1 MKKEAAMRLEINR
14 EEPMPVYLQMANR
27 IKEQILSGILPEGF
41 VLPPE
46 RKMADD
52 HNVSRTTVIKAYE
65 ELKAL
70 GLVMSRV
77 GQGTVVTERKL
88 PATNGSEPL
97 IFPMSWYPLFDKKIT
112 NVSDTVSEIMYIGNQ
127 GNMISLAAGIGDPCL
142 YPVDELREIQH
153 ELPIDSDHLNL
164 CPVEGYYPLR
174 ESISRLMRFR
184 NLSVTAKET
193 MTLTGSMQGIDYAAR
208 TFLSPGDAVI
218 VEEPTFLQAI
228 QCFRATG
235 ARIIGIPMDE
245 EGIRLDIL
253 EAQLARYKPKF
264 IYTIPNFHNPTGITM
279 SMERRRGLLKLAYH
293 FQVPILED
301 DPYGDIA
308 FDQEKLP
315 SLKALDPYGYVIYL
329 STLSKVLFPGLRI
342 GWAVAP
348 EPVMKKFVLLKQI
361 TDLHVNTDS
370 QILIDHYLRKG
381 LYESHLK
388 KILPIYKQKRDTVI
402 KVLSKEKGLVHFEC
416 PEGGFYLWCRIP
428 YPVSQKK
435 LLALCAE
442 QGIIYTPGTV
452 FFPQE
457 SDGEHWL
464 RLNYTYETM
473 ERLTEGLNLLI
484 KAIKKLNMQN
494 ESLNKA
500 TGVRPIV

>member
-1 MKKEAAMRLEINR
+1 MKLEINR
-14 EEPMPVYLQMANR
+14 EEAMPVYLQMANR

-46 RKMADD
+46 RKMAED
-52 HNVSRTTVIKAYE
+52 HHVSRTTVIKAYE

-88 PATNGSEPL
+88 PATNGLEPL

-142 YPVDELREIQH
+142 YPVDELREIQN

-174 ESISRLMRFR
+174 ESISQLMGFR

-193 MTLTGSMQGIDYAAR
+193 MILTGSMQGIDYAAR

-264 IYTIPNFHNPTGITM
+264 IYTIPNFHNPTGISM
-279 SMERRRGLLKLAYH
+279 SMERRMGLLKLAYH

-381 LYESHLK
+381 LYEPHLK
-388 KILPIYKQKRDTVI
+388 QILPIYKQKRDTAI
-402 KVLSKEKGLVHFEC
+402 KVLSKEKGLIQFER

-435 LLALCAE
+435 LLALCAD
-442 QGIIYTPGTV
+442 QGMIYTPGTV

-484 KAIKKLNMQN
+484 KAVKKLSVQN
-494 ESLNKA
+494 ESSDKA

>member
-1 MKKEAAMRLEINR
+1 MRLDINR
-14 EEPMPVYLQMANR
+14 EGSMPVYLQIADR
-27 IKEQILSGILPEGF
+27 IKEQIRSGILPEGF

-52 HNVSRTTVIKAYE
+52 HHVSRTTVIKAYE

-70 GLVMSRV
+70 GLVASRV

-88 PATNGSEPL
+88 PETKGSEPL
-97 IFPMSWYPLFDKKIT
+97 IFPMSWYPLFDKKMT
-112 NVSDTVSEIMYIGNQ
+112 NLSDTVSEVMNIGNQ
-127 GNMISLAAGIGDPCL
+127 SSLISLAAGIGDPRL
-142 YPVDELREIQH
+142 YPVNELQEIQH
-153 ELPIDSDHLNL
+153 KFPINSDHLNMS
-164 CPVEGYYPLR
+164 PVEGYYPLR
-174 ESISRLMRFR
+174 ESICRLMRFR

-193 MTLTGSMQGIDYAAR
+193 MILAGSMQGIDYAAR

-245 EGIRLDIL
+245 EGIRLNIL

-264 IYTIPNFHNPTGITM
+264 IYTIPNFHNPTGISM
-279 SMERRRGLLKLAYH
+279 SMERRLGLLKLAYH

-308 FDQEKLP
+308 FGKEKLP
-315 SLKALDPYGYVIYL
+315 PLKALDPYGYVIYL
-329 STLSKVLFPGLRI
+329 STFSKVLFPGLRM
-342 GWAVAP
+342 GWVVAP
-348 EPVMKKFVLLKQI
+348 EPVMKKFMRLKQI

-370 QILIDHYLRKG
+370 QILVNRYLRKG
-381 LYESHLK
+381 FYEDHLRQ
-388 KILPIYKQKRDTVI
+388 ILPVYKKKRDAAI
-402 KVLSKEKGLVHFEC
+402 HVLREEKGLIHFKC

-428 YPVSQKK
+428 YQVSQKK

-442 QGIIYTPGTV
+442 QGMIYTPGTV

-464 RLNYTYETM
+464 RLNYTYETT
-473 ERLTEGLNLLI
+473 ERLTEGAALLLKSI
-484 KAIKKLNMQN
+484 KRLSVQSKSTEQG
-494 ESLNKA
+494 
-500 TGVRPIV
+500 TGTQPIV

>member
-1 MKKEAAMRLEINR
+1 MRLEINR
-14 EEPMPVYLQMANR
+14 EEAMPVYLQMANR

-52 HNVSRTTVIKAYE
+52 HHVSRTTVIKAYE
-65 ELKAL
+65 ELKSL
-70 GLVMSRV
+70 GLAMSRV

-88 PATNGSEPL
+88 PATNESDPP
-97 IFPMSWYPLFDKKIT
+97 IFPMSWYPLFDKKT
-112 NVSDTVSEIMYIGNQ
+112 ANVSDTVSEIMYIGNQ
-127 GNMISLAAGIGDPCL
+127 GNMISLAAGIGDPRL
-142 YPVDELREIQH
+142 YPVDELREIQN
-153 ELPIDSDHLNL
+153 ERPIDSDHLNL
-164 CPVEGYYPLR
+164 CSVEGYYPLR
-174 ESISRLMRFR
+174 ESIAQLMRFR
-184 NLSVTAKET
+184 NLSVTARET
-193 MTLTGSMQGIDYAAR
+193 MILTGSMQGIDYAAR

-245 EGIRLDIL
+245 GGIRLDIL

-279 SMERRRGLLKLAYH
+279 SMERRKGLLKLAYQ

-301 DPYGDIA
+301 DPYGDIT
-308 FDQEKLP
+308 FGREKLP
-315 SLKALDPYGYVIYL
+315 PLKALDPYGYVIYL

-342 GWAVAP
+342 GWVVAP
-348 EPVMKKFVLLKQI
+348 EPVMKKFMLLKQI

-370 QILIDHYLRKG
+370 QILIYRYLRKG
-381 LYESHLK
+381 LYESQLK
-388 KILPIYKQKRDTVI
+388 KILPIYKKKRDTAI
-402 KVLSKEKGLVHFEC
+402 NVLGKENGLVHFKR

-435 LLALCAE
+435 LLALCAD

-464 RLNYTYETM
+464 RLNYTYETL

-484 KAIKKLNMQN
+484 KAIKRLSVQN
-494 ESLNKA
+494 EPLDEA